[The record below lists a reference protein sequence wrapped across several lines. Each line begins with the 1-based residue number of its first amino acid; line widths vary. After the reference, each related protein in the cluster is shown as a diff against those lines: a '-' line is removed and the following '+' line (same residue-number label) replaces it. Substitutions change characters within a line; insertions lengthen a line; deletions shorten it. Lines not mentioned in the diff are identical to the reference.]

1 MVTIFFPQ
9 ITRHVLPQIAQIYAG
24 NTRPGLPQIAQIY
37 VRILGGVSRRSRR
50 FTRAILGVVSRRSRG
65 FTQTYYFEMAN
76 TMLLGINMGLRK
88 SRADG
93 MLNKKWVLT

>member
-1 MVTIFFPQ
+1 MF
-9 ITRHVLPQIAQIYAG
+9 
-24 NTRPGLPQIAQIY
+24 
-37 VRILGGVSRRSRR
+37 SRRSRR